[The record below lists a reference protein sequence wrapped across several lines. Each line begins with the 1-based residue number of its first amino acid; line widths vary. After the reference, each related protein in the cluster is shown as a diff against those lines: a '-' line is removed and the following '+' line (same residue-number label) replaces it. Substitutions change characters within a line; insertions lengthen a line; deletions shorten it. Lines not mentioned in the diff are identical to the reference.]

1 MRNIYIDP
9 KEKIILREEDKRVME
24 VIFYDSLLNNIYRG
38 KIVNKIDSLSSYFVE
53 ISDDENLFLKSSL
66 SYAIGDN
73 AIVEYVREPANGKL
87 GLASENFIL
96 ENESYKLSRYPL
108 KAKAKRKAG
117 KKKDDILFK
126 ELNDKKAWLINQ
138 EKFYP
143 SPKLLIENSIKD
155 SYLKKYESYKISEI
169 DIRNSLVFTNLI
181 KELKESKLAY
191 KDLSIIIDELETL
204 TVIDVNTGSR
214 KSKMGKED
222 FLLGIN
228 LELIDFI
235 AYNLKLRNIGG
246 MCLID
251 FLRVNNQERI
261 IEAMQKAIEKYQI
274 EAEIFG
280 FTRMGLFE
288 ISIKRRGDSLKKAL
302 RKRKLIS

>member
-1 MRNIYIDP
+1 MKYIYIDQ
-9 KEKIILREEDKRVME
+9 KEKIIIRQEDQRVME

-38 KIVNKIDSLSSYFVE
+38 KVVNKIDSLSSYFVQ
-53 ISDDENLFLKSSL
+53 ISDNENLFLKSSL

-73 AIVEYVREPANGKL
+73 VIIEYVREPANGKL
-87 GLASENFIL
+87 GLASENFAL
-96 ENESYKLSRYPL
+96 ENDSYKIKRYPL

-117 KKKDDILFK
+117 KQKDDILFK
-126 ELNDKKAWLINQ
+126 ELNDKKAWLINE
-138 EKFYP
+138 EKFFP
-143 SPKLLIENSIKD
+143 SPKLLIENSKKD
-155 SYLKKYESYKISEI
+155 SYIKKYFDYEIKEI
-169 DIRNSLVFTNLI
+169 DIKNSQVFNNLI
-181 KELKESKLAY
+181 KNISNNKLNY

-214 KSKMGKED
+214 KSKMQKED

-251 FLRVNNQERI
+251 FLRVRDQEKI
-261 IEAMQKAIEKYQI
+261 TAEMQKAIEKYQI

-280 FTRMGLFE
+280 FTQMGLFE
-288 ISIKRRGDSLKKAL
+288 ISIKRRGDSLKTSL
-302 RKRKLIS
+302 RKRNLIS